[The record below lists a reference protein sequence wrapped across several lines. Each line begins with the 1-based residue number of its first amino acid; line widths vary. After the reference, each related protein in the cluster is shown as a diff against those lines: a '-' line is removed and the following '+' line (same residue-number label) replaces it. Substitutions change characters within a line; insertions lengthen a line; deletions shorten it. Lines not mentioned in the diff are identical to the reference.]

1 MGDIV
6 RMCRRANLL
15 GDNETG
21 RKEFRNYAEM
31 FKSELVSDDV
41 KLRQIETWL
50 GFVTL
55 NSVTKADLL
64 EALRWLVSV
73 TCEEG

>member
-1 MGDIV
+1 MAEIIALHQQT
-6 RMCRRANLL
+6 RFL
-15 GDNETG
+15 GDNGTG
-21 RKEFRNYAEM
+21 GKEFKSYADMFRSEM
-31 FKSELVSDDV
+31 VSDDV

-50 GFVTL
+50 GFVTH

-73 TCEEG
+73 TCE

>member
-1 MGDIV
+1 MADII
-6 RMCRRANLL
+6 NLFGQTSLL

-21 RKEFRNYAEM
+21 GRTFRSYAEM
-31 FKSELVSDDV
+31 FKSDQVSDDA
-41 KLRQIETWL
+41 KLRQIEAWL
-50 GFVTL
+50 EFTTH

-73 TCEEG
+73 TCE

>member
-1 MGDIV
+1 MAEIIKLFKQTS
-6 RMCRRANLL
+6 LL

-21 RKEFRNYAEM
+21 GRKFRSYAEM
-31 FKSELVSDDV
+31 FKSEQVSDDA

-50 GFVTL
+50 GFVTH
-55 NSVTKADLL
+55 NSVTKADLI

-73 TCEEG
+73 TCE

>member
-1 MGDIV
+1 MAEIID
-6 RMCRRANLL
+6 LHKQTSFL

-21 RKEFRNYAEM
+21 GRE
-31 FKSELVSDDV
+31 FKSYADMFRSEAVSDDV
-41 KLRQIETWL
+41 KFRQIETWL

-73 TCEEG
+73 TCE

>member
-1 MGDIV
+1 MADIIKLY
-6 RMCRRANLL
+6 RQTSLL

-21 RKEFRNYAEM
+21 GKTFRSYAEM
-31 FKSELVSDDV
+31 FKSDQVSDDA
-41 KLRQIETWL
+41 KLRQIEAWL
-50 GFVTL
+50 EFATH

-73 TCEEG
+73 TCE

>member
-1 MGDIV
+1 MSKIINLH
-6 RMCRRANLL
+6 RQISLL
-15 GDNETG
+15 GDNETSG
-21 RKEFRNYAEM
+21 KK
-31 FKSELVSDDV
+31 FKSYADMFRSETVSIDV

-73 TCEEG
+73 TCE